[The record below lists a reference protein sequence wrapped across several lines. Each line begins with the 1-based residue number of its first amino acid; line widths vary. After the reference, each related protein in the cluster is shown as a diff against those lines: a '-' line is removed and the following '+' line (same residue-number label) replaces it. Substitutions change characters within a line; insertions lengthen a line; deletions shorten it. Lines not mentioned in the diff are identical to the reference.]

1 MAGHLPILTDVSLTA
16 QVPSGPGPL
25 MTPRAE
31 DMGGQLAR
39 RVHRPMPQDHL
50 VGWGLALLVT
60 FIGAVLRWTRLGR
73 PDEFVFDETYYA
85 KDAFSLLRF
94 GYERAFI
101 DGANEVIVGS
111 DGAIHGLDAVFKA
124 EAAYVVHPPLG
135 KWVIALG
142 EWLFGMTPFGWR
154 WSVAVMGTLMVL
166 MVARI
171 VRRIT
176 RSSVIGALAG
186 LLVALDGVAIVMSRT
201 ALLDGILAFFIV
213 AAFGAMVLD
222 RDMVRARLAQRL
234 ERSEVNPASLTGPGL
249 GWRPWLVVAGLML
262 GAAVAVKWSALWH
275 VAFFGLL
282 VFAWGAG
289 LRRTLG
295 IRRWFTAAVLRDGIP
310 ALLPLVALPA
320 AVYVASWSGWLLS
333 SDAWLRTW
341 ATTNPSTIGFIPDA
355 LRSLWHYHAEAWRF
369 HVGLTSGHNYAASAW
384 SWPVLGRPTSFFY
397 ESPQG
402 CGAPTCSQEV
412 IALGNPIIW
421 WAGVMA
427 LLHQGWR
434 WLAVRDTRSGM
445 VVVGWL
451 AGWLPWLVFQDR
463 TIFAFYSVVL
473 VPFMCAAL
481 AMSLGSLI
489 GAASNGEQTVN
500 SERRSRNVTVVAIF
514 LVAVIAATWF
524 FLPIWTGELIT
535 YEQWRMRMWLPTWI

>member
-1 MAGHLPILTDVSLTA
+1 
-16 QVPSGPGPL
+16 
-25 MTPRAE
+25 
-31 DMGGQLAR
+31 
-39 RVHRPMPQDHL
+39 MPQDHL
-50 VGWGLALLVT
+50 MGWGLALLVT
-60 FIGAVLRWTRLGR
+60 FIGAVLRWTRLGH

-94 GYERAFI
+94 GYERAFV
-101 DGANEVIVGS
+101 DGANEIIVGS
-111 DGAIHGLDAVFKA
+111 DGAIDGLDAVFKA

-142 EWLFGMTPFGWR
+142 ELLFGMTPFGWR

-186 LLVALDGVAIVMSRT
+186 LLVALDGMAIVLSRT

-213 AAFGAMVLD
+213 AAFGALVLD
-222 RDMVRARLAQRL
+222 RDMVRARLARRF
-234 ERSEVNPASLTGPGL
+234 ERSEVKPASPTGPGL

-262 GAAVAVKWSALWH
+262 GAAVGVKWSALWH

-310 ALLPLVALPA
+310 ALLPLVLLPA

-369 HVGLTSGHNYAASAW
+369 HVGLTSGHNYAANAW

-402 CGAPTCSQEV
+402 CAAPTCSQEV

-445 VVVGWL
+445 VIVGWL

-489 GAASNGEQTVN
+489 GVSSNGEQAVN
-500 SERRSRNVTVVAIF
+500 SERRSRNVTVVGIF

-535 YEQWRMRMWLPTWI
+535 YEQWRMRMWFPTWI

>member
-16 QVPSGPGPL
+16 QMPSGQEPL
-25 MTPRAE
+25 ATLEQGDDRAE
-31 DMGGQLAR
+31 QLSR
-39 RVHRPMPQDHL
+39 RVHRPMPQDRAL
-50 VGWGLALLVT
+50 AWALALVVT
-60 FIGAVLRWTRLGR
+60 LIGAVLRWTRLGH
-73 PDEFVFDETYYA
+73 PNEFVFDETYYA

-94 GYERAFI
+94 GYERQFV
-101 DGANEVIVGS
+101 DQANDLIVGS
-111 DGAIHGLDAVFKA
+111 DGAIDGLDAVFKA

-154 WSVAVMGTLMVL
+154 WSVAVLGTLLVL
-166 MVARI
+166 MVVRI

-176 RSSVIGALAG
+176 RSTLIGALAG
-186 LLVALDGVAIVMSRT
+186 LLVALDGVAIVLSRT

-213 AAFGAMVLD
+213 AAFGSLVLD
-222 RDMVRARLAQRL
+222 RDMVRARLARHL
-234 ERSEVNPASLTGPGL
+234 EDGSAPSRWSNTGPGL
-249 GWRPWLVVAGLML
+249 GRRPWLVVAGLML
-262 GAAVAVKWSALWH
+262 GAAVAVKWSAVWH

-295 IRRWFTAAVLRDGIP
+295 VRRWMTAAILRDGVP
-310 ALLPLVALPA
+310 ALLPLVLLPA
-320 AVYVASWSGWLLS
+320 AVYVASWSGWFLS

-341 ATTNPSTIGFIPDA
+341 ASTNPSTVGFIPDA
-355 LRSLWHYHAEAWRF
+355 LRSLWHYHSEAWRF

-384 SWPVLGRPTSFFY
+384 SWPVMGRPTSFFY

-402 CGAPTCSQEV
+402 CGASACSQEV

-421 WAGVMA
+421 WAGVVA
-427 LLHQGWR
+427 IVHQTWR
-434 WLAVRDTRSGM
+434 WLAVRDPRSAM
-445 VVVGWL
+445 VIVAWL

-481 AMSLGSLI
+481 AMSLGSLMGWHN
-489 GAASNGEQTVN
+489 GALRDTDK
-500 SERRSRNVTVVAIF
+500 RSRNVTVVAVF